1 MASIVRR
8 KNSFCVVYSY
18 EDDSGNLRQ
27 KWESF
32 KSIGDAKKR
41 KREVEY
47 KQCQNTFIVPRCTTL
62 DDLLNEYVALYGKNS
77 WSLSTYTSNTGLI
90 KNYIHPVIG
99 QMKIQDITTRVIER
113 YYQSLLKTKAVSSS
127 VKHSERYVTA
137 STVEKIHKVLR
148 SSFKQAV
155 KWELVE
161 KNPCDLATLP
171 KVTVSKRDIWTTE
184 NLHTALSVCKDDVLK
199 LAINLSFACSLR
211 IGELLAL
218 TWDCVDISQESIE
231 CGKASI
237 YIKKELQRVGKE
249 TLDALD
255 GKDILFVFPS
265 ANPHT
270 KTVLVLKTPKTKSS
284 VRRVFLPKSV
294 AYMLLEHKQRQLE
307 VKELLG
313 EEYQDYD
320 LVVAGSFGTPIEAG
334 KINASLRRLIED
346 NNLPPVVFHSFRHSS
361 ITYKLKLNGGDVKAV
376 QGDSG
381 HSQAT
386 MVTDQYAHILD
397 EGRCMNAQLLEE
409 AFYSPEPKQEKVC
422 EEPKPEVPQIDS
434 IDVQALLKLLTNP
447 ALAPVLQ
454 SLVNT
459 E

>member
-1 MASIVRR
+1 MIKVYASETDP
-8 KNSFCVVYSY
+8 VVLGKTGENEAREIIFDVGRLCDEY
-18 EDDSGNLRQ
+18 GN
-27 KWESF
+27 
-32 KSIGDAKKR
+32 GT
-41 KREVEY
+41 
-47 KQCQNTFIVPRCTTL
+47 C
-62 DDLLNEYVALYGKNS
+62 
-77 WSLSTYTSNTGLI
+77 
-90 KNYIHPVIG
+90 
-99 QMKIQDITTRVIER
+99 
-113 YYQSLLKTKAVSSS
+113 
-127 VKHSERYVTA
+127 
-137 STVEKIHKVLR
+137 
-148 SSFKQAV
+148 
-155 KWELVE
+155 
-161 KNPCDLATLP
+161 
-171 KVTVSKRDIWTTE
+171 
-184 NLHTALSVCKDDVLK
+184 
-199 LAINLSFACSLR
+199 
-211 IGELLAL
+211 
-218 TWDCVDISQESIE
+218 
-231 CGKASI
+231 
-237 YIKKELQRVGKE
+237 
-249 TLDALD
+249 TLDAPD

-361 ITYKLKLNGGDVKAV
+361 ITYKLKLNGSDVKAV

-409 AFYSPEPKQEKVC
+409 AFYSPESKQEKVC
-422 EEPKPEVPQIDS
+422 KEPKPEVPQIDS

-459 E
+459 K

>member
-18 EDDSGNLRQ
+18 EDDSGNHRQ

-32 KSIGDAKKR
+32 KSMAMP
-41 KREVEY
+41 KRESV
-47 KQCQNTFIVPRCTTL
+47 K
-62 DDLLNEYVALYGKNS
+62 
-77 WSLSTYTSNTGLI
+77 WSTSNTGLI
-90 KNYIHPVIG
+90 KNYIHPAIG

-127 VKHSERYVTA
+127 VNHSERYVTA

-161 KNPCDLATLP
+161 KNPCELATLP
-171 KVTVSKRDIWTTE
+171 KVTVNKRDIWTTE
-184 NLHTALSVCKDDVLK
+184 NLHTALNVCKDEVLK

-218 TWDCVDISQESIE
+218 TWDCVDISLESIE

-237 YIKKELQRVGKE
+237 YIKKELQRVDKD
-249 TLDALD
+249 TLNALD

-265 ANPHT
+265 ANSHT

-294 AYMLLEHKQRQLE
+294 AYMLLEHKQKQLE
-307 VKELLG
+307 VKEMLG
-313 EEYQDYD
+313 DEYQDYG
-320 LVVAGSFGTPIEAG
+320 LVVAGSIGTPIEAG
-334 KINASLRRLIED
+334 KINASLRRLIKEND
-346 NNLPPVVFHSFRHSS
+346 LPPVVFHSFRHFS

-397 EGRCMNAQLLEE
+397 EGRCMNAQLLED
-409 AFYSPEPKQEKVC
+409 AFYSPEPKQEKIC
-422 EEPKPEVPQIDS
+422 EKPEPELPQIDS
-434 IDVQALLKLLTNP
+434 IAVQALLKLLTDP
-447 ALAPVLQ
+447 TLAPVLQ

-459 E
+459 KQ